1 MNNSFN
7 ILLNQAK
14 KFPNLPGIY
23 IFKNIDNQIIYIG
36 KAKNLKKRIKSYF
49 QKQQDLKSLSLTQN
63 AINLEFIITE
73 SELQAMLLEAE
84 LIKANQPKFN
94 ILLKD
99 GQPFLYIFFS
109 QPSKIL
115 AAPQALSSRTPIR
128 DPEIKIVR
136 NKKEKGT
143 YFGPFIDKTETRK
156 VFNFLLHTFK
166 LKLCNKKI
174 DNGCLDFHL
183 GLCAG
188 ACTKNF
194 DKNAYISRLNLARK
208 SLESGHKKFLNYLD
222 QEIKNNNNLLNF
234 EKSKE
239 LHEYKKAFVAVFKTL
254 DEDYSYKKLAKNLT
268 TKDIWILDKE
278 NKNLFIFE
286 ELNGAIKNK
295 KIFKNLFGE
304 NFDHVEYINSYY
316 QNFNANNTILI
327 NFDLKNNTKK
337 LLQEFIR
344 LWQHKTSTI
353 SIINPKDG
361 HLLNLVK
368 LAQIHAQ
375 EELKNQKTLSISLKQ
390 LLKLEKE
397 PKTIDCFDISHT
409 QGNFMVGSC
418 IRFKDGQPDPKNFR
432 HFKIKTLENQNDYAA
447 LQEIVSRRYKN
458 IDNIPNLILIDG
470 GKGQLSSIEKILPYA
485 QIASLAKRE
494 ETVFSKNIP
503 NGKIL
508 NYQNYTAQVLI
519 ALRDYTHHF
528 AINYHRKLNKFN

>member
-14 KFPNLPGIY
+14 KFPSSPGIY

-49 QKQQDLKSLSLTQN
+49 QKEQDLKSLSLTQN
-63 AINLEFIITE
+63 ATSLEFIITK

-99 GQPFLYIFFS
+99 GQPFLYILFS
-109 QPSKIL
+109 QPSKKL
-115 AAPQALSSRTPIR
+115 
-128 DPEIKIVR
+128 PEIKIVR

-156 VFNFLLHTFK
+156 VYNFLLHTFR

-188 ACTKNF
+188 SCTNNF
-194 DKNAYISRLNLARK
+194 DKNAYITRLNLAKK
-208 SLESGHKKFLNYLD
+208 SLESGHKKFLNYLN

-239 LHEYKKAFVAVFKTL
+239 LHEYRKAFNIVFKTL
-254 DEDYSYKKLAKNLT
+254 DEDYSYKKIAKNLAL
-268 TKDIWILDKE
+268 KDIWILDT
-278 NKNLFIFE
+278 NTKNLIVFE
-286 ELNGAIKNK
+286 ELNGAIKRK
-295 KIFKNLFGE
+295 KIFNIFLEHE
-304 NFDHVEYINSYY
+304 NSYIEYINSYY
-316 QNFNANNTILI
+316 QNFNANNIILI
-327 NFDLKNNTKK
+327 NFEIKNNEKI
-337 LLQEFIR
+337 LLEKFIK
-344 LWQHKTSTI
+344 LWQHKTNNI
-353 SIINPKDG
+353 SIIKPNDG
-361 HLLNLVK
+361 HLLSLVN

-375 EELKNQKTLSISLKQ
+375 EELKNQKSLNISLKL
-390 LLKLEKE
+390 LLKLEKDVN
-397 PKTIDCFDISHT
+397 TIDCFDISHT

-418 IRFKDGQPDPKNFR
+418 VRFKDGQPDYKNFR
-432 HFKIKTLENQNDYAA
+432 HFKIKTLDNQNDYAA
-447 LQEIVSRRYKN
+447 LQEIVSRRYKFS
-458 IDNIPNLILIDG
+458 DNIPDLILIDG
-470 GKGQLSSIEKILPYA
+470 GKGQLSSIEKILPTA

-508 NYQNYTAQVLI
+508 NPQNYTAQVLI

-528 AINYHRKLNKFN
+528 AISYHRKVRTNINE